1 MITTVFYLDKKIV
14 VIPGKIQHI
23 GGNAVGKADN
33 VFAFH
38 RIVKV
43 VNGILAEAFF
53 AEVLVENGIL
63 TEAFAEDIGI
73 RTAAAVQVIITSPT
87 DQGVV
92 AIPSIQIVITRPAVQ
107 GIVTVAA
114 V

>member
-14 VIPGKIQHI
+14 VIPSKIQHI

-33 VFAFH
+33 IFTSGREVL
-38 RIVKV
+38 V
-43 VNGILAEAFF
+43 VNGILA
-53 AEVLVENGIL
+53 
-63 TEAFAEDIGI
+63 EAFAEDIGI